1 MKKIMMMLAAAML
14 LTATTANAQFRKKD
28 NNRVP
33 DRFHMGI
40 RGGVTSNI
48 YTGDDSSVF
57 DNPRFHP
64 NMWCYRKTLCAL
76 VNHNTLEGEMDY
88 D

>member
-40 RGGVTSNI
+40 RGDCGSRLVVLASTS
-48 YTGDDSSVF
+48 
-57 DNPRFHP
+57 R
-64 NMWCYRKTLCAL
+64 
-76 VNHNTLEGEMDY
+76 
-88 D
+88 